1 MDDRQLAILT
11 GADKDRLYQA
21 ADVLLEARRTL
32 QPIDDLPPALRPK
45 TLEEAYYVQ
54 DVMLQALGTVGGWK
68 VGAATPE
75 ATPLFAPMPLVG
87 LAASGDSIAKQF
99 RRLRG
104 VEAEIAFLIG
114 KDLPPRSTPYSRDE
128 LVDSIAG

>member
-45 TLEEAYYVQ
+45 TL
-54 DVMLQALGTVGGWK
+54 
-68 VGAATPE
+68 
-75 ATPLFAPMPLVG
+75 
-87 LAASGDSIAKQF
+87 
-99 RRLRG
+99 
-104 VEAEIAFLIG
+104 
-114 KDLPPRSTPYSRDE
+114 
-128 LVDSIAG
+128 